1 MSQTYPNYP
10 STSYPDSIDTFEKI
24 VDVTLS
30 TLPYAIMY
38 QNYFEKGNLEEA
50 YRILEEHPELELC
63 LMNADKF
70 NKLIDAIKAIE
81 TDHNST
87 KSKVTT
93 VTNQASTNATNIS
106 KLNTNVSNIS
116 TNVSSLSSNVTN
128 LSSSIT
134 TLNTKITTLENSGTT
149 VTKSTIGLGNV
160 DNTADKDKSVKYAT
174 SAGTCTG
181 NATTSSSCT
190 GNSATA
196 TYATSAGN
204 CDTVDG
210 YHITISTTNLTHG
223 SSPLTTNTFCFVYE

>member
-1 MSQTYPNYP
+1 MSTTYPSYP
-10 STSYPDSIDTFEKI
+10 GTSYPDSIDTFAKI
-24 VDVTLS
+24 VDVTIS
-30 TLPYAIMY
+30 TLPYAILY
-38 QNYFEKGNLEEA
+38 QNYFERGDLESA
-50 YRILEEHPELELC
+50 AQVLKEHPELEQC

-87 KSKVTT
+87 KSKLNT
-93 VTNQASTNATNIS
+93 VSTQASTNKTNIS
-106 KLNTNVSNIS
+106 NLTTSVNTIS
-116 TNVSSLSSNVTN
+116 SNVSSLSNSV
-128 LSSSIT
+128 T
-134 TLNTKITTLENSGTT
+134 TLNTKVTTLENTGTT
-149 VTKSTIGLGNV
+149 ITKETIGLGNV
-160 DNTADKDKSVKYAT
+160 DNTSDANKSVKYAA

>member
-1 MSQTYPNYP
+1 MSQTYPSYP
-10 STSYPDSIDTFEKI
+10 GTNYPDSIDTFSKI
-24 VDVTLS
+24 VDVTIS
-30 TLPYAIMY
+30 TLPYAMLY
-38 QNYFEKGNLEEA
+38 QTYFERGDLESA
-50 YRILEEHPELELC
+50 ATVLEEHPELELC

-87 KSKVTT
+87 KSKLNT
-93 VTNQASTNATNIS
+93 VSTQASTNKTNIS
-106 KLNTNVSNIS
+106 NLTTSVNTIS
-116 TNVSSLSSNVTN
+116 SNVSSLSNSV
-128 LSSSIT
+128 T
-134 TLNTKITTLENSGTT
+134 TLNTKVTTLENTGTT
-149 VTKSTIGLGNV
+149 ITKETIGLGNV
-160 DNTADKDKSVKYAT
+160 DNTSDANKSVKYAA